1 MNRGTCLDSYTAIRS
16 EPRSGAEMISS
27 LLFGESYQII
37 EKNNGWLNI
46 ITDYDQYSGWIS
58 ESNYYEYIE
67 YTKIVTSLYCKASTK
82 DKTLYIPCG
91 SKIPSNDKLTL
102 DGETYQIYHNL
113 KGYEHLPLHLRIVKT
128 AKSFLNTPYIWGGK
142 SFMGIDCSGFIQ
154 MVFKTENIFIPRD
167 TSQQI
172 KNGIS
177 IKFDDIK
184 TGDLVFFS
192 APDKENVNH
201 VGMITNGKEIIH
213 ASGKVKIDTLKPEG
227 IFMNNILKY
236 KLLDIKR
243 FIN

>member
-1 MNRGTCLDSYTAIRS
+1 MNKGTCLQTYTAIRI

-37 EKNNGWLNI
+37 EKNNGWLKI
-46 ITDYDQYSGWIS
+46 IADYDQYSGWIS
-58 ESNYYEYIE
+58 ESNHNEFIE
-67 YTKIVTSLYCKASTK
+67 FPQIVTSLYCKASTK

-91 SKIPSNDKLTL
+91 GKIPSNDKLII

-128 AKSFLNTPYIWGGK
+128 AKSFLNAPYLWGGK
-142 SFMGIDCSGFIQ
+142 SFMGIDCSGLVQ
-154 MVFKTENIFIPRD
+154 MVLKSENVFVPRD

-172 KNGIS
+172 KMGNTIS
-177 IKFDDIK
+177 FQEIK

-192 APDKENVNH
+192 SPDKDNVSH
-201 VGMITNGKEIIH
+201 VAMVTNGNEIIH
-213 ASGKVKIDTLKPEG
+213 SSGKVRIDKLEKDG
-227 IFMNNILKY
+227 IHFNNALKY

-243 FIN
+243 VI